1 MIILKMAFRNIFR
14 QKRRTILTGLS
25 MCGGFVMAAV
35 FIGWADGSYNTIID
49 NFTRNTYGQIQIH
62 ERGYL
67 DHPSLYRTIDD
78 PGKVEGKLKLVNA
91 VESWAPRVYSAGLAA
106 VGEKT
111 TGVRIIGINPE
122 REDATT
128 GFSRKIVQGRNFSP
142 QPSREAIVGRG
153 LASILSAGLNEE
165 IVLVTQA
172 ADGSLGNELYRI
184 IGILDS
190 GDENADRSA
199 FYLHIRDA
207 QDLLV
212 LGTRIHEIAITVF
225 KLQETRPAT
234 AAIRRVVADPALSVE
249 PWQVFARS
257 FYVAMKADMQ
267 GTWVSLFIIVLI
279 VAVGVLNTVL
289 MSVLERQRE
298 YGLLKAVG
306 TRPGAIVRLV
316 LAEVGILALFSIAL
330 GAAMGFGLNSFLT
343 QHGLHLSN
351 PLTWGGMRFEI
362 LKSEI
367 NARSFYIPCLTVFFS
382 AVFVGFFPALKA
394 ARTDPAKSLRFY

>member
-14 QKRRTILTGLS
+14 QKRRTVFTGLS

-49 NFTRNTYGQIQIH
+49 NFTRNTFGQIQIH

-67 DHPSLYRTIDD
+67 DHPSLYRTIND
-78 PGKVEGKLKLVNA
+78 PGEVEDKLKLVST

-111 TGVRIIGINPE
+111 TGVRIIGIDPR
-122 REDATT
+122 REDRTT

-142 QPSREAIVGRG
+142 QPKSEAIVGRG
-153 LASILSAGLNEE
+153 LVSILSAGLNDD

-225 KLQETRPAT
+225 KLKETRPAT
-234 AAIRRVVADPALSVE
+234 LAIRRAVADPALAVE

-306 TRPGAIVRLV
+306 TRPRAIIRLV
-316 LAEVGILALFSIAL
+316 LAEVGILALFSIVL
-330 GAAMGFGLNSFLT
+330 GAAIGFGLNSFLS
-343 QHGLHLSN
+343 QHGINLSN
-351 PLTWGGMRFEI
+351 PLTWGGMRFET

-394 ARTDPAKSLRFY
+394 ARTDPAKSMRIY